1 MRKLSAGIFI
11 TLDGVVEAPGV
22 GDTTLPNKRGWS
34 MPYTD
39 EEVGG
44 FIMGG
49 MMATDAMLLGRKTYQ
64 NFAAYWA
71 PLGDENPI
79 ASSMNNQNKF
89 VVSTTL
95 DKADWKNS
103 TLLKGNVAEAIIS
116 LKQRPGKDINIVGS
130 GTLVQSLLQLELIDE
145 LNLLICPVILGVGKR
160 LFQEGVETRLLK
172 PISSKTYGSGM
183 TILTLQPNKK
193 GLFES

>member
-1 MRKLSAGIFI
+1 MRKLTAGIFI
-11 TLDGVVEAPGV
+11 TLDGVVEAPGAD
-22 GDTTLPNKRGWS
+22 DTTLPGKRGWS

-64 NFAAYWA
+64 SFAAYWA

-103 TLLKGNVAEAIIS
+103 TLLKGDVAEAITA
-116 LKQRPGKDINIVGS
+116 LKQQPGQDIAIVGS
-130 GTLVQSLLQLELIDE
+130 GTLVQFLLQLELIDE
-145 LNLLICPVILGVGKR
+145 LNLLICPVILGVGQR
-160 LFQEGVETRLLK
+160 LFKEGVQTNLLK
-172 PISSKTYGSGM
+172 PIASKTYGSGM
-183 TILTLQPNKK
+183 TILTLQPDKK
-193 GLFES
+193 A

>member
-1 MRKLSAGIFI
+1 MRKLTAGIFI
-11 TLDGVVEAPGV
+11 TLDGVVEAPGP
-22 GDTTLPNKRGWS
+22 GDTTLPDKRGWS
-34 MPYTD
+34 MPFTD

-49 MMATDAMLLGRKTYQ
+49 MASSDAMLLGRVTYQ

-79 ASSMNNQNKF
+79 ASAMNNQNKY

-95 DKADWKNS
+95 DKTDWKNS
-103 TLLKGNVAEAIIS
+103 TLLKGDVASAITQ
-116 LKQRPGKDINIVGS
+116 LKQQPGKDISIVGS

-145 LNLLICPVILGVGKR
+145 LSLLICPVILGVGKR
-160 LFQEGVETRLLK
+160 LFQEGLDTRTLK
-172 PISSKTYGSGM
+172 PIGSKTFGSGM
-183 TILTLQPNKK
+183 TILTLQPANKT
-193 GLFES
+193 

>member
-1 MRKLSAGIFI
+1 MRKLIAGIFI
-11 TLDGVVEAPGV
+11 TLDGVVEAPGA
-22 GDTTLPNKRGWS
+22 GDTTLPDKRGWS

-44 FIMGG
+44 FIMNGMASSGG
-49 MMATDAMLLGRKTYQ
+49 MLLGRKTYQ
-64 NFAAYWA
+64 GFAAYWA

-79 ASSMNNQNKF
+79 ASSMNNQNKY

-95 DKADWKNS
+95 DKVDWKNS
-103 TLLKGNVAEAIIS
+103 TLLKGDLAEAITQ
-116 LKQRPGKDINIVGS
+116 LKQQPGKDINIVGS

-160 LFQEGVETRLLK
+160 LFKEGAETKLLN
-172 PISSKTYGSGM
+172 PIGSKTYGSGM
-183 TILTLQPNKK
+183 TILTLQPDKK
-193 GLFES
+193 A

>member
-1 MRKLSAGIFI
+1 MRKLTAGLFI
-11 TLDGVVEAPGV
+11 TLDGVVEAPGAD
-22 GDTTLPNKRGWS
+22 DTTLPGKRGWS

-49 MMATDAMLLGRKTYQ
+49 LMATDAMLLGRKTYE

-71 PLGDENPI
+71 PLGDKNPI

-95 DKADWKNS
+95 NKADWKNS
-103 TLLKGNVAEAIIS
+103 TLLKGDVAEVITA
-116 LKQRPGKDINIVGS
+116 LKQRPGKDISIVGS

-145 LNLLICPVILGVGKR
+145 LNLLICPVILGVGQR
-160 LFQEGVETRLLK
+160 LFKEGVQTKLLK
-172 PISSKTYGSGM
+172 PIGSKTYGSGM
-183 TILTLQPNKK
+183 TILHASA
-193 GLFES
+193 G

>member
-1 MRKLSAGIFI
+1 MRKLTAGIFI
-11 TLDGVVEAPGV
+11 TLDGVVEAPGAD
-22 GDTTLPNKRGWS
+22 DTTLLDKRGWS
-34 MPYTD
+34 MAYTD

-49 MMATDAMLLGRKTYQ
+49 MASSDAMLLGRITYQ

-79 ASSMNNQNKF
+79 ASAMNNQNKF

-95 DKADWKNS
+95 DKVNWKNT
-103 TLLKGNVAEAIIS
+103 TLLKGNVTDAITG
-116 LKQRPGKDINIVGS
+116 LKQKSGKDISVVGS

-145 LNLLICPVILGVGKR
+145 LNLLICPVILGTGKR
-160 LFQEGVETRLLK
+160 LFKEGVETRLLK
-172 PISSKTYGSGM
+172 PISSKTFGSGM

-193 GLFES
+193 A

>member
-1 MRKLSAGIFI
+1 
-11 TLDGVVEAPGV
+11 
-22 GDTTLPNKRGWS
+22 

-49 MMATDAMLLGRKTYQ
+49 MAASDAMLLGRKTYQ

-79 ASSMNNQNKF
+79 ASSMNNQSKF

-95 DKADWKNS
+95 AKTDWKNS
-103 TLLKGNVAEAIIS
+103 TLLKGDVAKAITE

-160 LFQEGVETRLLK
+160 LFKEGVETKRLK
-172 PISSKTYGSGM
+172 PSGSKTFGSGM
-183 TILTLQPNKK
+183 TILTLQPDTKA
-193 GLFES
+193 